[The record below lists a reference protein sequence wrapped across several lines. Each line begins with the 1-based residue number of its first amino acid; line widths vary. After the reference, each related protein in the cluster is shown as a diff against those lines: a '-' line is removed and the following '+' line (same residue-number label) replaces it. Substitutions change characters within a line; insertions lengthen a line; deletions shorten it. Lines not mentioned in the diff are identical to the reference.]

1 MELLKCPKLDKRKPK
16 TCQCGTEFLPYNTIQ
31 KFCSANC
38 QFKFGKKI
46 NIKLKSLN
54 PEKKRYAIPKV
65 SEKRKALNPLYA
77 SVRIEVLVEAN
88 FKCFIDGCINV
99 ANTCEHTMGRKGF
112 ADQWARDNDI
122 PLLIDKRYLKACCL
136 HHNGELENNP
146 ELSKEY
152 QLSKI
157 HGGKKL

>member
-1 MELLKCPKLDKRKPK
+1 M
-16 TCQCGTEFLPYNTIQ
+16 
-31 KFCSANC
+31 
-38 QFKFGKKI
+38 
-46 NIKLKSLN
+46 N

-77 SVRIEVLVEAN
+77 SVRIEVLVEAE
-88 FKCFIDGCINV
+88 FKCFIDGCQNV

-112 ADQWARDNDI
+112 ADQWARDNNI
-122 PLLIDKRYLKACCL
+122 PLLIDKRFLKACCL

-157 HGGKKL
+157 HGGKKI

>member
-1 MELLKCPKLDKRKPK
+1 MPRCLNCREKFEVKFFLQKHCSNCKDSEKKYQEEIRLGTTVKTPKAIPKFSDKRK
-16 TCQCGTEFLPYNTIQ
+16 
-31 KFCSANC
+31 
-38 QFKFGKKI
+38 
-46 NIKLKSLN
+46 
-54 PEKKRYAIPKV
+54 V
-65 SEKRKALNPLYA
+65 LNPLYA
-77 SVRIEVLVEAN
+77 KVRIEVLVEAE
-88 FKCFIDGCINV
+88 FKCFIVGCTNV

-122 PLLIDKRYLKACCL
+122 PLLIDKRYLKACCF